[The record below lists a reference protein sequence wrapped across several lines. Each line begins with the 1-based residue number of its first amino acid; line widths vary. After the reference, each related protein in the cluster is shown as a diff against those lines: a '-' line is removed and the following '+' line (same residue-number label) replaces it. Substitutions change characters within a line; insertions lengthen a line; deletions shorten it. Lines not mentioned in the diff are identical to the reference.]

1 MAFLKCLKFKIIRR
15 KRVHNGDVVVS
26 DGTKND
32 LCNKFVEGFSVRRFS
47 WNEIDVL
54 TMKCSSSR
62 MIGYGGFSSVYLA
75 KFLDSS
81 LGAIKI
87 QCSSERLNQVYK
99 QELKIL
105 LCVSHPNIIKLKGYC
120 DERDEGVLVFDYMCN
135 GTLDENLRG
144 SRKNSST
151 LSWKK
156 RMVIAYQLALAMEYL
171 HDKCSLQ
178 IVHGDIKAS
187 NVLLDEDYNCKLCDF
202 GSAKMGFSSLVLPPP
217 PPPPPSSS
225 SLSMK
230 HNRMIVGSQGY
241 VDPHYLK
248 TGLASKKQD
257 IYSFG
262 VILLELI
269 TGMEA
274 FCAENRQKL
283 TTIAD
288 PMLRD
293 ATKVEEMID
302 PRFKNDHTFDL
313 EEAKVMTS
321 VSSMCLRR
329 SPSTRLSAAE
339 IVATMKDQVCSISY
353 PFEKSTVSAKG

>member
-1 MAFLKCLKFKIIRR
+1 MAFPKLFKLKIQR
-15 KRVHNGDVVVS
+15 KRVHDSVVVVF
-26 DGTKND
+26 DDTKND
-32 LCNKFVEGFSVRRFS
+32 LRNKFVEDCIVRRFS
-47 WNEIDVL
+47 WDEIEVL

-81 LGAIKI
+81 LGAVKI

-99 QELKIL
+99 QELEIL
-105 LCVSHPNIIKLKGYC
+105 LSVSHPNIVKLKGYC

-144 SRKNSST
+144 SRKNSFT

-156 RMVIAYQLALAMEYL
+156 RMVIAYQLASAIEYL
-171 HDKCSLQ
+171 HDRCSLQ

-187 NVLLDEDYNCKLCDF
+187 NVLLDEDFNCKLCDF
-202 GSAKMGFSSLVLPPP
+202 GSAKMGFSSLVLPPS
-217 PPPPPSSS
+217 SSS
-225 SLSMK
+225 SLPRK

-241 VDPHYLK
+241 LDPHYLK

-257 IYSFG
+257 VYSFG

-269 TGMEA
+269 TGIEA
-274 FCAENRQKL
+274 FCAKNKQKL

-293 ATKVEEMID
+293 ATKVEELMD
-302 PRFKNDHTFDL
+302 PQFDNDHTFDL
-313 EEAKVMTS
+313 EEAKVMAS
-321 VSSMCLRR
+321 VSAMCLRR
-329 SPSTRLSAAE
+329 SPSTRLSASE
-339 IVATMKDQVCSISY
+339 IITTMKDQVPSISKL
-353 PFEKSTVSAKG
+353 FQKSTGTATG

>member
-1 MAFLKCLKFKIIRR
+1 MAFLKFLKFKIRR
-15 KRVHNGDVVVS
+15 KRVHDGVVVS

-32 LCNKFVEGFSVRRFS
+32 LCNKFVEDSIVRRFS
-47 WNEIDVL
+47 WDEIEVL

-62 MIGYGGFSSVYLA
+62 IIGYGGFSSVYLA
-75 KFLDSS
+75 KFLDSL
-81 LGAIKI
+81 LGAVKI

-105 LCVSHPNIIKLKGYC
+105 LSVSHPNIVKLKGYC

-156 RMVIAYQLALAMEYL
+156 RMVIAYQLALAIEYL

-187 NVLLDEDYNCKLCDF
+187 NVLLDEDFNCKLCDF

-217 PPPPPSSS
+217 SSS
-225 SLSMK
+225 SSIK

-241 VDPHYLK
+241 LDPHYLK

-257 IYSFG
+257 VYSFG

-269 TGMEA
+269 TGVEA
-274 FCAENRQKL
+274 FCAENRQNL

-288 PMLRD
+288 PILRD
-293 ATKVEEMID
+293 ATKVEEMMD
-302 PRFKNDHTFDL
+302 PQFNNDHTFDL
-313 EEAKVMTS
+313 EEAKVMAS
-321 VSSMCLRR
+321 VSAMCLRR
-329 SPSTRLSAAE
+329 SPSVRLSASE
-339 IVATMKDQVCSISY
+339 IITTMKDQVPSISNL
-353 PFEKSTVSAKG
+353 FEKSTGTAKG

>member
-1 MAFLKCLKFKIIRR
+1 MAFLKCLKFKIRR
-15 KRVHNGDVVVS
+15 KRIHDGVVVLS
-26 DGTKND
+26 DGTKTD
-32 LCNKFVEGFSVRRFS
+32 PCNKFVQDSIVRRFS
-47 WNEIDVL
+47 WDEIQVL

-75 KFLDSS
+75 RFLDSS
-81 LGAIKI
+81 LGAVKI

-99 QELKIL
+99 QELNIL
-105 LCVSHPNIIKLKGYC
+105 LSICHPNIVKLKGYC

-144 SRKNSST
+144 SRKNSVT

-156 RMVIAYQLALAMEYL
+156 RMVIAYQLALAIEYL
-171 HDKCSLQ
+171 HEKCSLQ

-187 NVLLDEDYNCKLCDF
+187 NILLDEDYNCKLCDF
-202 GSAKMGFSSLVLPPP
+202 GSAKMGFSSLVLPP
-217 PPPPPSSS
+217 S
-225 SLSMK
+225 SMK

-241 VDPHYLK
+241 LDPHYLK

-269 TGMEA
+269 TGKEA
-274 FCAENRQKL
+274 FCAETRQKL
-283 TTIAD
+283 TIISD
-288 PMLRD
+288 PMLTD
-293 ATKVEEMID
+293 TTKVEELMD
-302 PRFKNDHTFDL
+302 PRFENDHTFDL

-329 SPSTRLSAAE
+329 SPSIRLSAAE
-339 IVATMKDQVCSISY
+339 IITTMKDQVSSISH
-353 PFEKSTVSAKG
+353 PFEKSTGSANA